1 MGDSALVAIFKRTNG
16 KPAVA
21 VKAASGGAAGQIGS
35 FLSYSVG
42 TAEERA
48 LSVPTIARARSMIC
62 SMIAG
67 LDLQQYQLVWNSIS
81 EEYEKVYLQG
91 EGWFTRPD
99 PKVPRQFFI
108 ANIASDLL
116 MYGRAFA
123 YVTGRY
129 STGFP
134 ASFTWLPHS
143 NVETPNQHGPQWFG
157 MPDVTE
163 FNGVTLDQSNV
174 VCFLAVDQGLLY
186 NGARAVEIA
195 IRLDAAARRF
205 ALTEIAAGYLQQKDG
220 TEPMDAEELGE
231 LASGWAAV
239 RRESAIGALNSAVE
253 FKEFQSDPSKLQ
265 LTEARNYAA
274 LEMSRLAGVPA
285 YLVSAPTSSGMTY
298 QNAQQARQDL
308 WLWGALPYA
317 TAIQERLSMDDILP
331 RGRHVEFDFDEALS
345 QIGMENGAPD
355 SPDPAT
361 IPQGTSA

>member
-1 MGDSALVAIFKRTNG
+1 MALFKRTTA

-21 VKAASGGAAGQIGS
+21 VKAASGGAQGQIGS
-35 FLSYSVG
+35 FLYYNVG

-48 LSVPTIARARSMIC
+48 LSIPTIARARSMIC

-67 LDLQQYQLVWNSIS
+67 LDLQQYQLVWDSVN
-81 EEYEKVYLQG
+81 EEYQKVYLQG

-99 PKVPRQFFI
+99 PKVPRQFI
-108 ANIASDLL
+108 MANTASDLWL
-116 MYGRAFA
+116 YGRAFW
-123 YVTGRY
+123 YVQARY

-134 ASFTWLPHS
+134 AAFTWLPHS

-157 MPDVTE
+157 MPDEIE
-163 FNGVTLDQSNV
+163 FNGVTLDPANV
-174 VCFLAVDQGLLY
+174 VCFLAADQGLLY
-186 NGARAVEIA
+186 NGNRAIDIA

-220 TEPMDAEELGE
+220 TEPMTADELGE

-331 RGRHVEFDFDEALS
+331 RGRHVEFDIDEALN
-345 QIGMENGAPD
+345 QIGMENGTSTSDTPDTAPV
-355 SPDPAT
+355 
-361 IPQGTSA
+361 PQGAPA

>member
-1 MGDSALVAIFKRTNG
+1 MALFKRTTA

-21 VKAASGGAAGQIGS
+21 VKAASGGAGQIGS

-48 LSVPTIARARSMIC
+48 LSIPTIARSRSMIC
-62 SMIAG
+62 SMVAG
-67 LDLQQYQLVWNSIS
+67 LDLKQYQLVWNSID

-99 PKVPRQFFI
+99 PKVTRQFI
-108 ANIASDLL
+108 MAQTVSDLML
-116 MYGRAFA
+116 YGRAFWYITA
-123 YVTGRY
+123 RY

-134 ASFTWLPHS
+134 AAFTWLPHS
-143 NVETPNQHGPQWFG
+143 NVETPNQQGPQWWG
-157 MPDVTE
+157 MPDQVE
-163 FNGVTLDQSNV
+163 FNGVDLDTANV
-174 VCFLAVDQGLLY
+174 VCFLAPDQGLLY
-186 NGARAVEIA
+186 TGARAVDIA

-220 TEPMDAEELGE
+220 TEPMSADELGE
-231 LASGWAAV
+231 LASGWASV

-253 FKEFQSDPSKLQ
+253 FKEFTSDPSKLQ
-265 LTEARNYAA
+265 LVEARNHAA

-298 QNAQQARQDL
+298 QNAQESRRDL

-317 TAIQERLSMDDILP
+317 TAVAERLSMDDILP
-331 RGRHVEFDFDEALS
+331 RGRHVEFDFDEALAQAGMMEES
-345 QIGMENGAPD
+345 QADPVMEDQLG
-355 SPDPAT
+355 
-361 IPQGTSA
+361 

>member
-1 MGDSALVAIFKRTNG
+1 MALFKRTTA

-21 VKAASGGAAGQIGS
+21 VKAASGGAGQIGS
-35 FLSYSVG
+35 FLGYSVG

-48 LSVPTIARARSMIC
+48 LSIPTIARSRSMIC

-67 LDLQQYQLVWNSIS
+67 LDLKQYQLVWNSID

-99 PKVPRQFFI
+99 PKVPRQFI
-108 ANIASDLL
+108 MANTVSDLM
-116 MYGRAFA
+116 MYGRAFW
-123 YVTGRY
+123 YVTARY

-134 ASFTWLPHS
+134 AAFTWLPHS
-143 NVETPNQHGPQWFG
+143 NVETPNQQGPQWWG
-157 MPDVTE
+157 MPDEVE
-163 FNGVTLDQSNV
+163 FNGVMLDTANV
-174 VCFLAVDQGLLY
+174 ICFLAPDQGLLY
-186 NGARAVEIA
+186 TGARSVDIA

-220 TEPMDAEELGE
+220 SEPMTAEELGE
-231 LASGWAAV
+231 LASGWASV

-265 LTEARNYAA
+265 LVEARNHAA

-285 YLVSAPTSSGMTY
+285 YLVSAPTSNGMTY
-298 QNAQQARQDL
+298 QNAQESRRDL

-317 TAIQERLSMDDILP
+317 TAIAERLSMDDVLP
-331 RGRHVEFDFDEALS
+331 RGRHLEFDIDEALA
-345 QIGMENGAPD
+345 QAGMMEEQQTDQVLEDQLG
-355 SPDPAT
+355 
-361 IPQGTSA
+361 

>member
-1 MGDSALVAIFKRTNG
+1 MALFRRTTA
-16 KPAVA
+16 KPAAV
-21 VKAASGGAAGQIGS
+21 VKAASGGAGQIGS
-35 FLSYSVG
+35 FLTYTVG

-48 LSVPTIARARSMIC
+48 LSIPTIARSRSMIC

-67 LDLQQYQLVWNSIS
+67 LDLKQYQLVWNSID

-99 PKVPRQFFI
+99 PKVTRQFI
-108 ANIASDLL
+108 MAQTVSDLML
-116 MYGRAFA
+116 FGRAFW

-143 NVETPNQHGPQWFG
+143 NVETPNQQGPQFFG
-157 MPDVTE
+157 MPDEVE
-163 FNGVTLDQSNV
+163 FNGVMLDPANV
-174 VCFLAVDQGLLY
+174 VCFLAPDQGLVY
-186 NGARAVEIA
+186 TGKRSIDIA

-220 TEPMDAEELGE
+220 TEPMSGEELGE
-231 LASGWAAV
+231 LASGWASV

-253 FKEFQSDPSKLQ
+253 FIEFKSDPSKLQ

-274 LEMSRLAGVPA
+274 LEMSRIAGVPA
-285 YLVSAPTSSGMTY
+285 YLVSAPTSNGMTY
-298 QNAQQARQDL
+298 QNAQESRRDL

-317 TAIQERLSMDDILP
+317 TAIAERLSMDDVLP
-331 RGRHVEFDFDEALS
+331 RGRHLEFDFDEALA
-345 QIGMENGAPD
+345 QAGMMPESEAVPVMEDQLG
-355 SPDPAT
+355 
-361 IPQGTSA
+361 